1 MVGTSLAH
9 YRILE
14 KLGAGGMGEVFLAED
29 TRLDRRVALKV
40 LSPELASK
48 PDRIERFR
56 REARA
61 VAALNH
67 PNIVTIYSVEE
78 ADGSSFLTMEL
89 VEGELLS
96 HRVRPGGLPL
106 DEFLAV
112 AKPLADALAAAHER
126 GITHRDLKP
135 SNVMVGRD
143 GRLKVLDFGLAKLQ
157 ETSQAGDDETMAL
170 SAAELTQAGAMLGT
184 MPYMAPEQARGRPA
198 DHRVDIFSLGVIFYE
213 LLTGERPFRGETSA
227 EIVSSILRDVPREVS
242 QVRTELPDHLARLVR
257 RCLEKDPA
265 RRIQSARDLRLE
277 LDELAV
283 AAAEPAAKTAPS
295 VAVLPF
301 ADMSPEK
308 DQDYFCEGIA
318 EELINGLGRI
328 ENLRVASRTSSF
340 QFKGATVDVRE
351 IGRLLDVG
359 NILEGSVRKAGNHL
373 RITAQL
379 VTVADGYRRWSDRY
393 DREMKDIFAIQD
405 EIAESIVEALEVTLS
420 PKERRAIQNVA
431 TRDVEAYDFYLRG
444 RKFFYETT
452 RSSYEYAR
460 QLYSRAIE
468 IDPNY
473 ALAFAGIA
481 DCCSFLYMFAEASE
495 ANMRLADENSLRALE
510 LDPEL
515 AESHA
520 SRGLALSIAKQFAAA
535 EAEFQEAVRLNPKLF
550 EAYYFAGRNFMAQ
563 GAYTE
568 AASRFEKAA
577 EMRSDDYQ
585 ARSFQAQ
592 ALEGMKAPAEDIERV
607 HREVARRVEDH
618 VLMNP
623 DDSRA
628 FTLGATARL
637 GLGDRRGALD
647 WGERALQIAPDEPMV
662 LYNVACIHTLA
673 GEPDRALE
681 LLGRAIDEGFGHK
694 AWIEHDSDLAT
705 LRDDPA
711 YQALLARLD

>member
-14 KLGAGGMGEVFLAED
+14 KLGEGGMGEVFLAED

-157 ETSQAGDDETMAL
+157 ETSKAGDDETMAL

-351 IGRLLDVG
+351 IGRLLDVA

-647 WGERALQIAPDEPMV
+647 WGKRALQIAPDEPMV

>member
-157 ETSQAGDDETMAL
+157 ETSKAGDDETMAL

>member
-14 KLGAGGMGEVFLAED
+14 KLGEGGMGEVFLAED

-157 ETSQAGDDETMAL
+157 ETSKAGDDETMAL

-184 MPYMAPEQARGRPA
+184 MPYMAPEQARGRLA

>member
-1 MVGTSLAH
+1 MIGTSLAH

-14 KLGAGGMGEVFLAED
+14 KLGEGGMGEVFLAED
-29 TRLDRRVALKV
+29 TRLHRRVALKV
-40 LSPELASK
+40 LAPELAAK

-78 ADGSSFLTMEL
+78 ADGASFLTMEL

-157 ETSQAGDDETMAL
+157 EASHAGDDETMAI

-213 LLTGERPFRGETSA
+213 LLTGERPFLGETSA

-242 QVRTELPDHLARLVR
+242 EVRTELPDHLARLVR

-277 LDELAV
+277 LDEVAG
-283 AAAEPAAKTAPS
+283 AAAEPAAKAAPS

-328 ENLRVASRTSSF
+328 EGLRVASRTSSF

-452 RSSYEYAR
+452 RSSYKYAR

-473 ALAFAGIA
+473 ALAYAGIA
-481 DCCSFLYMFAEASE
+481 DCCSFLYTFAEASE
-495 ANMRLADENSLRALE
+495 ENMRLADENSLRALE

-520 SRGLALSIAKQFAAA
+520 SRGLALSISKQFAAA
-535 EAEFQEAVRLNPKLF
+535 EAEFQEAVRLNAKLF
-550 EAYYFAGRNFMAQ
+550 EAYYFAGRNFLAQ
-563 GAYTE
+563 GAYAE
-568 AASRFEKAA
+568 AAARFAKAA
-577 EMRSDDYQ
+577 EVRPDDYQ

-592 ALEGMKAPAEDIERV
+592 ALEGMKAPEEQIERV

-628 FTLGATARL
+628 FTLGAAARL
-637 GLGDRRGALD
+637 ALGDRRGALD
-647 WGERALQIAPDEPMV
+647 WGERSLQIAPDEPMV

-694 AWIEHDSDLAT
+694 AWIEHDSDLES

-711 YQALLARLD
+711 FQALLARLT